1 MLYGGAG
8 ADTLAGGKGND
19 VYDVDSTGDRVQEA
33 VNEGYDRVRASV
45 SFTLGNLEELNLTG
59 AAINGTGNAL
69 ANTIT
74 GNAGNNLLNGAA
86 GDDLLIG
93 GKGNDIY
100 YVGAAGDR
108 VVERAGEGADQV
120 RAWVSHQLA
129 ANVEILILDGLNNID
144 GYGNALNNTIFG
156 STEDNVLNGGAGDD
170 LLVGGLGR
178 DVYDLDSSGD
188 RIQEATNEGWDRVRV
203 AFSYALGANLE
214 ELNLTGAA
222 DVDGSGNA
230 LNNTLTGNGGANTLK
245 GSFGD
250 DVLMGGEGDDELLG
264 GAGKDKLLGGGGND
278 LLIVQDDL
286 VVGEIYD
293 GGAGTDTLTIASNG
307 ADLRGAYIAGIET
320 FDAFYATVSSSQLS
334 SFSVIDAVFRI
345 DVGSSGVIDLRHAS
359 RVSAE

>member
-1 MLYGGAG
+1 MR
-8 ADTLAGGKGND
+8 D
-19 VYDVDSTGDRVQEA
+19 
-33 VNEGYDRVRASV
+33 
-45 SFTLGNLEELNLTG
+45 
-59 AAINGTGNAL
+59 GTGCGWRSA
-69 ANTIT
+69 TRSVPI
-74 GNAGNNLLNGAA
+74 
-86 GDDLLIG
+86 
-93 GKGNDIY
+93 
-100 YVGAAGDR
+100 
-108 VVERAGEGADQV
+108 
-120 RAWVSHQLA
+120 
-129 ANVEILILDGLNNID
+129 
-144 GYGNALNNTIFG
+144 
-156 STEDNVLNGGAGDD
+156 ST
-170 LLVGGLGR
+170 
-178 DVYDLDSSGD
+178 
-188 RIQEATNEGWDRVRV
+188 
-203 AFSYALGANLE
+203 

-359 RVSAE
+359 RVSAEIDLELTPAIHSTFRASAWTCVEEDFVSIYGGASSDVVVGGSKREFFHGRAGNDRLEGAGGD